1 MSDLA
6 SPPTGVP
13 SSTPIDAVARTPI
26 NWPVRVLATGVA
38 LLMIV
43 GILAGTYGRL
53 AAFSRDEAIIRV
65 AWSARPERIETCRR
79 LSDEEL
85 AKLPVHM
92 RQRLECEGTTAR
104 YRLEVTRDGVLL
116 DSATVQGGGMRHDRE
131 VYVSREVLIP
141 PGPSRVNVRFVRID
155 SSSATGADD
164 RGVGADDEP
173 RARQVP
179 DTARRADTSART
191 DRARGPVLA
200 DRSVREADERRRRRA
215 EAIPPVLSLDTVVTL
230 ASRAAILVTY
240 DPLLRRLVAK
250 SRLP

>member
-1 MSDLA
+1 MSDLTNT
-6 SPPTGVP
+6 PP
-13 SSTPIDAVARTPI
+13 AVTIRTPI
-26 NWPVRVLATGVA
+26 NWPMRVLATAVA

-43 GILAGTYGRL
+43 GILAGSHGRL
-53 AAFSRDEAIIRV
+53 AEFSRDEAIVRV

-79 LSDEEL
+79 VSDEEL

-92 RQRLECEGTTAR
+92 RQRLVCEGTTAR
-104 YRLEVTRDGVLL
+104 YRLEVTRNGLLL
-116 DSATVQGGGMRHDRE
+116 DTATMQGGGMRHDRE

-141 PGPSRVNVRFVRID
+141 PGDSRVSVRFVRID

-164 RGVGADDEP
+164 RPAGADDEP
-173 RARQVP
+173 RARAVP
-179 DTARRADTSART
+179 DTSQRADS
-191 DRARGPVLA
+191 ARGPVLA
-200 DRSVREADERRRRRA
+200 DRSVRETDERRRRRA

>member
-1 MSDLA
+1 MSALT

-38 LLMIV
+38 LLMIG
-43 GILAGTYGRL
+43 GILAGSYGRL

-79 LSDEEL
+79 LSDDEL

-116 DSATVQGGGMRHDRE
+116 DSVTVQGGGMRHDRE

-141 PGPSRVNVRFVRID
+141 PGASRVNVRFVRID

-173 RARQVP
+173 RARG
-179 DTARRADTSART
+179 A
-191 DRARGPVLA
+191 VLA
-200 DRSVREADERRRRRA
+200 DRSVRERDERRRRRA